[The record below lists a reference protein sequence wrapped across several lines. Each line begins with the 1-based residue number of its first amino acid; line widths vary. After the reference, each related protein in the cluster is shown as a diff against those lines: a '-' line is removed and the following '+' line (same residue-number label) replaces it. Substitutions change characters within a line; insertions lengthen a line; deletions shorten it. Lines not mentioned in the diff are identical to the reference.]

1 MNYIREINEF
11 YVRLETNPLTP
22 SAISLWFAMMHVNN
36 RAHWVKRFSVAAST
50 LRLKSGLPLSTFKRA
65 RLELRDKGFILYTPQ
80 DTNAPLYEMVSLV
93 ARRERAEVER
103 IETNGQEVSTGKS
116 AGSSENIRVEN
127 NSCHVEEIAIEV
139 ESNMEVATVPS
150 CSNHHQEVDEVDG
163 GALFDMV
170 REYLYSEEPVEK
182 NEYQLCFSTYCFYED
197 HFGEPVDSEADELYH
212 WAEIMGDTLVCE
224 AIIRAIHSGHL
235 IWKYVR
241 GILRNWHKERLFTL
255 LDVEK
260 AEEDFRRKRGWRI
273 PSKPRQ
279 KEILPDWWEERKYVG

>member
-11 YVRLETNPLTP
+11 YVRLETNSLTP

-65 RLELRDKGFILYTPQ
+65 RLELRDKGFILYTPRG
-80 DTNAPLYEMVSLV
+80 TNAPLYEMVSLV

-103 IETNGQEVSTGKS
+103 IETNGQGVSTGKS
-116 AGSSENIRVEN
+116 AGSSENVQVEN
-127 NSCHVEEIAIEV
+127 NSCHVEEIAKEV
-139 ESNMEVATVPS
+139 EGKVEEATAP
-150 CSNHHQEVDEVDG
+150 CSEVDDVDG
-163 GALFDMV
+163 RSLFDMM
-170 REYLYSEEPVEK
+170 REYLYNAEPVEN

-197 HFGEPVDSEADELYH
+197 HFGEPADSETDELYH
-212 WAEIMGDTLVCE
+212 WAEIMGDTLVYE

-241 GILRNWHKERLFTL
+241 GILRNWHKQRLFTL
-255 LDVEK
+255 VDVEK
-260 AEEDFRRKRGWRI
+260 AEEDFRQKRGWRV
-273 PSKPRQ
+273 PNSGRQ
-279 KEILPDWWEERKYVG
+279 KEILPDWWEERQHVG